1 MKYYFLIVSL
11 FLFVLLSA
19 QSFKSRTLSKIEN
32 SPIGYVNVGI
42 LNKNIG
48 TTSDAKGSFELFLD
62 SKYNNDSLTFSCIG
76 YEIFNIA
83 VSDFKNLKINN
94 IFLSERTYKLAE
106 TIVLPKKLKKKTL
119 GVTTKSKSIASGFS
133 DNILGYEMG
142 IMMPVK
148 KSAKINSVN
157 LNISYCKYDTIFY
170 RINVYE
176 VRDRRRKIY
185 ENVLLSPVY
194 LTIPKDKIKGTLSLD
209 LSNKDIW
216 VNGDCLVTI
225 ECVKNLGKGNLYFC
239 SGIGHSTYFRK
250 TSQGEWKS
258 VPIGISLSVNVDLEY

>member
-1 MKYYFLIVSL
+1 MLLISLSL
-11 FLFVLLSA
+11 FDLLSA
-19 QSFKSRTLSKIEN
+19 QSFKSRTLSKIDK
-32 SPIGYVNVGI
+32 SPIGYVNIGI
-42 LNKNIG
+42 FNKNVG
-48 TTSDAKGSFELFLD
+48 TTSDANGSFEIFLD
-62 SKYNNDSLTFSCIG
+62 DKYSNDSLTFSCIG
-76 YEIFNIA
+76 FDTFKIL
-83 VSDFKNLKINN
+83 VSDFKMLKNNN
-94 IFLSERTYKLAE
+94 IFLTERSYKLSE

-142 IMMPVK
+142 IMMPIK

-157 LNISYCKYDTIFY
+157 LNILYCKYDTIFY

-194 LTIPKDKIKGTLSLD
+194 LTIPKDKINGTLSLD

-216 VNGDCLVTI
+216 VSGDCLVTI